1 MTDRE
6 VHIGSGRLGSI
17 VGRDGRKGVMHGP
30 GGASAREEITIGV
43 VGARAAVQRVMSV
56 ARESGAPHWRLVA
69 VASDGDAFGQVVKVA
84 SRIDVCLFCGP
95 MAHDLAVREGV
106 LPVPA
111 TYVPVDGSAIHGTL
125 LRGILDGVLDPLR
138 ISIDSVTS
146 SDVEHSYAEI
156 GLDPSQ
162 VRVQPYVR
170 AEPADFVEF
179 HRDLYERGDT
189 TGAITTSP
197 QVAAELGGA
206 GVPVLTM
213 VPSESTVRHAL
224 HTAGLLGSEAKLD
237 GSRIVTMIV
246 RVPSS
251 ALPPHTGPSSYAYQE
266 FKLAL
271 YRELLQEARPM
282 DAAVLARDER
292 SYLVVTTMGSLRMA
306 TDDLTV
312 APFITGIADELSTRV
327 EVGIGLGRSTR
338 EAELNAQTAVDKKG
352 SGDTGTAFLVGPADT
367 VIEVPAQRHATGRSA
382 VVAEGSEASR
392 AIDVLA
398 RLASAMKDDSADE
411 SRVLDA
417 ERVAEL
423 LDVSRQTARRTMRM
437 LVDEGLA
444 WPMPPARPS
453 KVGRPPQL
461 YQLLVEKLPR

>member
-1 MTDRE
+1 
-6 VHIGSGRLGSI
+6 
-17 VGRDGRKGVMHGP
+17 MHGR
-30 GGASAREEITIGV
+30 GGGAREEITIGV
-43 VGARAAVQRVMSV
+43 VGARAAVQRVMAV
-56 ARESGAPHWRLVA
+56 ARDSGAPHWRLVA
-69 VASDGDAFGQVVKVA
+69 AAYRDEGDAFRQVVKVA

-95 MAHDLAVREGV
+95 LSHDLAVREGV

-111 TYVPVDGSAIHGTL
+111 THVPVDGAAIHGTL

-138 ISIDSVTS
+138 LSIDSVTS
-146 SDVEHSYAEI
+146 RDVEHSYAEI
-156 GLDPSQ
+156 GLSPLHVQ
-162 VRVQPYVR
+162 VQPYVR
-170 AEPADFVEF
+170 AESAADFVEF
-179 HRDLYERGDT
+179 HRGLYDRGET
-189 TGAITTSP
+189 TGAITTVP
-197 QVAAELGGA
+197 KVAAALGEA

-213 VPSESTVRHAL
+213 APSESTVRHAL
-224 HTAGLLGSEAKLD
+224 HTAGLLGSEAKLE

-246 RVPSS
+246 RVTRS

-282 DAAVLARDER
+282 DAAVLARDEH

-312 APFITGIADELSTRV
+312 APFIARIADELATAV

-338 EAELNAQTAVDKKG
+338 EAELNAQAAVDKKG

-367 VIEVPAQRHATGRSA
+367 VVEIPAHRRPAGRA
-382 VVAEGSEASR
+382 LDTAAGAEASK
-392 AIDVLA
+392 ATDVLA
-398 RLASAMKDDSADE
+398 RLAHALSDDHGDPS
-411 SRVLDA
+411 VLDA

-423 LDVSRQTARRTMRM
+423 LDVSRQTARRTLRM

>member
-1 MTDRE
+1 
-6 VHIGSGRLGSI
+6 
-17 VGRDGRKGVMHGP
+17 MHGR
-30 GGASAREEITIGV
+30 GGSAREEITIGV
-43 VGARAAVQRVMSV
+43 VGARRAVQRVMSV

-69 VASDGDAFGQVVKVA
+69 VAAEGDVFRQVAKVA

-95 MAHDLAVREGV
+95 MSHDLAVRGGV

-125 LRGILDGVLDPLR
+125 LRGILDGVFDPVR
-138 ISIDSVTS
+138 ISIDSVTD

-156 GLDPSQ
+156 GLSPSQ

-170 AEPADFVEF
+170 AESADFVAF
-179 HRDLYERGDT
+179 HRDLYERGET
-189 TGAITTSP
+189 TGAITTLP
-197 QVAAELGGA
+197 DVAAELKDA
-206 GVPVLTM
+206 GVPVLIM

-246 RVPSS
+246 RVPRSS
-251 ALPPHTGPSSYAYQE
+251 LPPHTGPSSYAYQE

-312 APFITGIADELSTRV
+312 APFIAGIADELSTVV

-338 EAELNAQTAVDKKG
+338 EAEQNAQTAVDKKG
-352 SGDTGTAFLVGPADT
+352 SGDADTAFLVGLADT
-367 VIEVPAQRHATGRSA
+367 VIELPARRRPAGRQPTVLES
-382 VVAEGSEASR
+382 SEASR

-398 RLASAMKDDSADE
+398 RLAKAMKDDGEDE
-411 SRVLDA
+411 SSVLDA
-417 ERVAEL
+417 ERVAEV